1 MLLIVGL
8 GNPGAQYARNRH
20 NIGFMAVDAIAR
32 RHGFAPWRRR
42 FRGEVAEGT
51 LGSEKVLLLKPLT
64 FMNESGRAV
73 GEAAHFYKLE
83 PKDIVVIHDEV
94 DLAPAKTRMKSG
106 GGSAGHNGLRSV
118 SGTIGDGYR
127 RLRIGVGHPGV
138 KAMVQVHVLH
148 DFDRDEAEWVNPL
161 LDAIAAEAP
170 LLAAGQDATFANRLH
185 AALAPPAAEK
195 KTRPANDLSAKAES
209 SSELPGKPSRA
220 EATTQ
225 HEPTKPARGPEGPL
239 ARSLKRLFGGKAE

>member
-185 AALAPPAAEK
+185 AALAPPPAEK
-195 KTRPANDLSAKAES
+195 KPKPAKDLSAKAES
-209 SSELPGKPSRA
+209 RSEFPGKPSRA
-220 EATTQ
+220 EATTK

-239 ARSLKRLFGGKAE
+239 ARGLKRLFGGKAE